1 MGQSTLLHC
10 GILCGGGVR
19 EGTMPLAQH
28 SPHFQSLPPLPTS
41 KLGPG
46 ADSWVGGFVYI
57 LGPCGSL
64 QGTLLG
70 GWEFL
75 PLPQPPQVFSV
86 RGLRLYFPTLE
97 PWVEGLS
104 RSPVVPPGL
113 SAHEC
118 GTVGSTSHC
127 LASSPL
133 CPAAHLCPSYRSG

>member
-1 MGQSTLLHC
+1 MLGRGPRGSNATSSA
-10 GILCGGGVR
+10 LCLFSV
-19 EGTMPLAQH
+19 TCLTT
-28 SPHFQSLPPLPTS
+28 TS
-41 KLGPG
+41 KLGPSG
-46 ADSWVGGFVYI
+46 ADSRLGRFVYI

-86 RGLRLYFPTLE
+86 RGLRLYFPALE

-118 GTVGSTSHC
+118 GTSRSAIRCLPGSTSRS
-127 LASSPL
+127 LATNPL
-133 CPAAHLCPSYRSG
+133 YSAAHLCPSYRSG